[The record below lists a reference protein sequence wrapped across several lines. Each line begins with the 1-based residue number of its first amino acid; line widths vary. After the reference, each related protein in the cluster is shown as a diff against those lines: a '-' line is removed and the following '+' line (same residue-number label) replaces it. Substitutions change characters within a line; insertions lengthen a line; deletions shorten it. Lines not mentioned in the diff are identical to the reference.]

1 MKEEVEQEKVLGAF
15 MAFVEARI
23 VQCCDE
29 SFMNECIM
37 Y

>member
-1 MKEEVEQEKVLGAF
+1 

-37 Y
+37 YWEEKKKDTKEL